1 MDKIVEEVMQVDKVV
16 KLFQTMAIVNINM
29 GNSNLEVSSLK
40 NRLHIKE
47 KEKAILQVQL
57 DKERNFQREYKHNVK
72 IWRKNRI
79 ENEQKI
85 KTLVQK
91 LQNENKE
98 LKVKTTL
105 MKSQEEDLKEL
116 KKIIEAWETTQRK
129 WVDTLFHYRQQ
140 HEALGSLVEPL
151 SKEKEKDNVLI
162 DLELVNLKSASLLD
176 FEKLKRRTTKAK
188 KEEVGGC
195 K

>member
-1 MDKIVEEVMQVDKVV
+1 MYVYFLDQSR
-16 KLFQTMAIVNINM
+16 FQDVISNIISPFNDD
-29 GNSNLEVSSLK
+29 S
-40 NRLHIKE
+40 H
-47 KEKAILQVQL
+47 
-57 DKERNFQREYKHNVK
+57 
-72 IWRKNRI
+72 
-79 ENEQKI
+79 NEQLLICFTK
-85 KTLVQK
+85 
-91 LQNENKE
+91 
-98 LKVKTTL
+98 
-105 MKSQEEDLKEL
+105 
-116 KKIIEAWETTQRK
+116 RK